1 MTVTEGKNT
10 GGGTESKKETH
21 LSLASSKPN
30 NSVKRMAVS
39 TRDKAD
45 DETFRSKTSGILDL
59 RSQYDWDS
67 FLANQVINDIF
78 KTENL

>member
-10 GGGTESKKETH
+10 GGGTESKEATQ

-30 NSVKRMAVS
+30 NSVTKMAVS

-45 DETFRSKTSGILDL
+45 DEIFRSKTSGIPDL

-67 FLANQVINDIF
+67 FLANKVRNVEF
-78 KTENL
+78 